1 MNPRAGSELQVV
13 EWKKQWN
20 DEWLNWICGFA
31 NSVGGTLIIG
41 KDDYGEAVGVANV
54 DELMVDLP
62 NKVRDTLG
70 IIVEIYLVN
79 ENNKNL
85 LEIKVPPYP
94 VPISCKGSYYVRSGA
109 TNQRLSGH
117 ALESFILSKR
127 GVSWDSLPLPGFTLQ
142 DISDRAIAH
151 FRRIAAK
158 KGRIPPDYLDE
169 PKEILLERLGLI
181 KQGYLTNAA
190 MLLFSEDPQRWQQGA
205 YVKIGFFRNHAD
217 LEYQDEIKGSLID
230 QIDRVI
236 EVLHLKYMKARI
248 TYEGVQRIERYFV
261 PDEALREAILNAICH
276 KDFSRSIPVQI
287 SVYEDELYVGNVG
300 RLPENW
306 TIDDLLGKH
315 NSIPFNPDIANV
327 FYLAGHIESW
337 GRGIEKIL
345 NSCRAENLPEPKF
358 KVHPGDIMVRFEAPA
373 AFAELGATGIIRD
386 PQNGTQNDT
395 QNDTQ
400 SDPQN
405 AYRHKREKISP
416 EERWQSIIS
425 LIKQNAGITRREL
438 AEKLAVSPRTIA
450 RDIEALKKIIC
461 LKYEGSAKSGR
472 WILGD
477 ATNSLRR

>member
-1 MNPRAGSELQVV
+1 VV

-79 ENNKNL
+79 ENDKNL

-117 ALESFILSKR
+117 ALESFILNKR

-151 FRRIAAK
+151 FRRIAEK

-217 LEYQDEIKGSLID
+217 LEYQDEIRGSLID

-261 PDEALREAILNAICH
+261 PDEALREAILNAICR
-276 KDFSRSIPVQI
+276 KDYSRSIPVQI
-287 SVYEDELYVGNVG
+287 SV
-300 RLPENW
+300 
-306 TIDDLLGKH
+306 
-315 NSIPFNPDIANV
+315 
-327 FYLAGHIESW
+327 
-337 GRGIEKIL
+337 
-345 NSCRAENLPEPKF
+345 
-358 KVHPGDIMVRFEAPA
+358 
-373 AFAELGATGIIRD
+373 TGIIRD
-386 PQNGTQNDT
+386 PQNGT

-416 EERWQSIIS
+416 EERRQSIIS
-425 LIKQNAGITRREL
+425 LIKQNVGITRREL

-450 RDIEALKKIIC
+450 RDIEEIRNTVKLE
-461 LKYEGSAKSGR
+461 YEGSAKAGR
-472 WILGD
+472 WILRD
-477 ATNSLRR
+477 DTDD